1 MTTIKLT
8 LLSALLII
16 SACNQ
21 QDDPGQTAT
30 IGEAPQPIQAPVE
43 QAAPDGPIREITNI
57 TGDLYRA
64 RNNNHYT
71 VFLVTPEGTILG
83 DPINVGFAEW
93 LKTELADRFEST
105 VRYVLYSHHH
115 WDHASGGAV
124 FEDTAEFVGHNN
136 MILAL
141 DAGLPGNQR
150 PNDANGDG
158 MLQREEA
165 TGGTLAQFDVI
176 DADDDGNLT
185 GLEFNANIR
194 KPTFGYSDRNLIM
207 LGGKQV
213 QMVHPGPNHS
223 DDASILLF
231 PDERAAFAVDFINI
245 RRLPGGFSGVPIEQW
260 GNAINMMARM
270 DIDTVIPG
278 HGEAGTPDDLADYWQ
293 YFQDLN
299 EAVAAGIANG
309 KTAEELQQSITLD
322 NYKDWGRYE
331 TQLPINI
338 AGAYELLRASAQ

>member
-1 MTTIKLT
+1 MTNIKLT
-8 LLSALLII
+8 LLSTLLII
-16 SACNQ
+16 SASGQ
-21 QDDPGQTAT
+21 QDEPGQTTAVS
-30 IGEAPQPIQAPVE
+30 EAPEAAQAPVE
-43 QAAPDGPIREITNI
+43 QAAPEGPIREITNI
-57 TGDLYRA
+57 NGDLYRA

-93 LKTELADRFEST
+93 LKGELAERFDST

-115 WDHASGGAV
+115 WDHASGGSV

-136 MILAL
+136 MMLAL
-141 DAGLPGNQR
+141 EAGLPGNQA

-158 MLQREEA
+158 MLQREE
-165 TGGTLAQFDVI
+165 TRGGTLARFDVI
-176 DADDDGNLT
+176 DADGDGNLT

-213 QMVHPGPNHS
+213 HMIHPGPNHS

-260 GNAINMMARM
+260 GKAINTMAEM

-278 HGEAGTPDDLADYWQ
+278 HGDVGTTADLADYWQ
-293 YFQDLN
+293 YFQDLK
-299 EAVAAGIANG
+299 EAVANGIADG
-309 KTAEELQQSITLD
+309 KTLSELQESIALED
-322 NYKDWGRYE
+322 YKDWGRYE

-338 AGAYELLRASAQ
+338 AGAYELLRADAQ